1 MAVDFDAPDGAMCWA
16 MPAERARVLV
26 DERGVEWEVYD
37 ESTWSIELA
46 LDSDMLPQS
55 ENPCLI
61 FSSRLGR
68 RLLCPC
74 PPGWRTLDDRSLI
87 DLLRRAPTVI

>member
-1 MAVDFDAPDGAMCWA
+1 MAVDSDASDGAMCWA

-26 DERGVEWEVYD
+26 DDRGVEWEVYD
-37 ESTWSIELA
+37 ESAWSIELA

-68 RLLCPC
+68 RRLCPC
-74 PPGWRTLDDRSLI
+74 PHNWRTLEDHHLI
-87 DLLRRAPTVI
+87 DLLRRAPNVI